1 LNKKKPTPTAPAKPT
16 PKTGGPKNSGGSAKS
31 GGPAKSSKG
40 AAVPASFKSI
50 AENRKA
56 KHQYEILDSIECGL
70 VLHGSEVKSLRNGRC
85 SIEEAYARIKD
96 GGLWLVDCEID
107 EYRQATFWNH
117 PTKRVRKLLLHR
129 RELARFAGR
138 AKERG
143 LTLIPLR
150 LYFTERGLAKCVIAL
165 CKGRKV
171 YDKREVLKKADARR
185 EIDRAMK
192 NKLR

>member
-1 LNKKKPTPTAPAKPT
+1 LNKKKPQPTAAKAG
-16 PKTGGPKNSGGSAKS
+16 KTKTTG
-31 GGPAKSSKG
+31 SKG
-40 AAVPASFKSI
+40 SEVPKASTAATFKSI

-56 KHQYEILDSIECGL
+56 KHQYEILDSIECGM

-85 SIEEAYARIKD
+85 SIEEAYARFKD
-96 GGLWLVDCEID
+96 GELWLVDCEID

-117 PTKRVRKLLLHR
+117 PTKRLRKLLLHK

-150 LYFTERGLAKCVIAL
+150 VYFTDRAVAKCVIGL
-165 CKGRKV
+165 CKGRKLH
-171 YDKREVLKKADARR
+171 DKREVLKKNDARR
-185 EIDRAMK
+185 EIDRAIK
-192 NKLR
+192 QRARRV